1 LAPPAVPVALRA
13 PNPSIC
19 KSWLRHYTN
28 QGLTFLY
35 KFKMTH
41 HEVDVTDLM
50 NFIML
55 FLSPGP
61 DGIDGFLLMQHCFI
75 LFYFFF
81 HPVDRNEF
89 GDRCFRSV

>member
-1 LAPPAVPVALRA
+1 MIIKESQHHL
-13 PNPSIC
+13 NDI
-19 KSWLRHYTN
+19 TN
-28 QGLTFLY
+28 QGLTLLY

-41 HEVDVTDLM
+41 HEVDVTYLM

-55 FLSPGP
+55 LLSP
-61 DGIDGFLLMQHCFI
+61 DGTDGFLLMQHCFI
-75 LFYFFF
+75 LFHFIFFF